1 MSIESHRLD
10 QARALLKCLL
20 RSKDLVTHAEARLG
34 EGAVPTLE
42 NFSSRDVRTMD
53 RCSSFLEFAIEELNA
68 IRADVDSRE
77 AQPELPLGGDPAEK
91 AEALAVRLGGKK
103 RGRTG

>member
-1 MSIESHRLD
+1 MSAQTHRLD

-20 RSKDLVTHAEARLG
+20 KGKDLAIHCEARLG
-34 EGAVPTLE
+34 EGSIPELE
-42 NFSSRDVRTMD
+42 NFNSRDVRTMD
-53 RCSSFLEFAIEELNA
+53 RCSLFLEFLLEELNA

-91 AEALAVRLGGKK
+91 EEALAVQLGGKK